1 MSRLKLFVERNP
13 VRVAAWVSST
23 VAIVL
28 AVVAPDVPVEPV
40 TIFVL
45 SSLGLGE
52 YAQRVENAKTEAA
65 LWSDPLPDDPE
76 SPKKRGVK
84 KAAK

>member
-1 MSRLKLFVERNP
+1 MKKLKAFVERNP

-28 AVVAPDVPVEPV
+28 AFVLPDVPVEPV
-40 TIFVL
+40 TVFVL

-52 YAQRVENAKTEAA
+52 YAQRAEDAKTLAA
-65 LWSDPLPDDPE
+65 LYTDPE
-76 SPKKRGVK
+76 
-84 KAAK
+84 AE